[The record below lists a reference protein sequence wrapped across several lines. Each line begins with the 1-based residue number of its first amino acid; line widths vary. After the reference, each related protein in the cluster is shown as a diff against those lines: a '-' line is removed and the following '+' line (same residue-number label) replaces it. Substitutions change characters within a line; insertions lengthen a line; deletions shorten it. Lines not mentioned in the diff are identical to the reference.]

1 MEGSAMIR
9 DYVSLLERES
19 IAWVDSIDRH
29 PLLGSI
35 IRGDATREEYVRF
48 LAATYHY
55 VRCSGP
61 LLAET
66 AEGLRRSGRYP
77 WLVAI
82 VDEKTAEESP
92 HDQWPLDDID
102 RCGGSAA
109 LAQASPAPLAVHA
122 YAHWSR
128 TMAREGSPAY
138 LGAAYTLEL
147 ISMHR
152 AKMAADNLRARRAIP
167 NVENAV
173 SFLEGHG
180 DADIDHIAR
189 LSDVLRRIDD
199 PWDQAAILR
208 AAAIVRM
215 LYPRFFQ
222 PIEPVPSPWRILR
235 QGVTAAMASTA

>member
-1 MEGSAMIR
+1 MLR
-9 DYVSLLERES
+9 DYVSTLERES

-29 PLLGSI
+29 PLLGRI
-35 IRGDATREEYVRF
+35 IRGDASREEYVRF
-48 LAATYHY
+48 LAGTYHY
-55 VRCSGP
+55 VLCSGP

-82 VDEKTAEESP
+82 VDEKTAEESQ
-92 HDQWPLDDID
+92 HDRWALDDLE

-109 LAQASPAPLAVHA
+109 LAQVSATPLAVHA
-122 YAHWSR
+122 YVHWSR
-128 TMAREGSPAY
+128 TMAGEGSPAY
-138 LGAAYTLEL
+138 LGAAFTLEL
-147 ISMHR
+147 ISMRR
-152 AKMAADNLRARRAIP
+152 AKMAADNLRARKAIP
-167 NVENAV
+167 NVDNAV

-180 DADIDHIAR
+180 EADIDHITR

-208 AAAIVRM
+208 AASIVRT

-222 PIEPVPSPWRILR
+222 SVETAPSPWRILR
-235 QGVTAAMASTA
+235 QGVAAAIASTA